1 MCEPMMGKID
11 PEAKAKEYIKN
22 IKKQVREDFGENAE
36 IKVSIEINGAKETDC
51 LTKDDFV
58 ALEAARLDEH
68 LRRATATKKEKL
80 DELLDAAE
88 SEGEKMKR
96 LLEKE
101 AADLLVDSVALFVSR
116 LKKEIDLFEGT
127 VLKAYGKAR

>member
-1 MCEPMMGKID
+1 MGKID

-58 ALEAARLDEH
+58 ALEAARLNEH
-68 LRRATATKKEKL
+68 LKMATARKKEKL
-80 DELLDAAE
+80 DELLDTAE
-88 SEGEKMKR
+88 SEGKKLKS

-101 AADLLVDSVALFVSR
+101 SADLLVDSVALFVSR

>member
-36 IKVSIEINGAKETDC
+36 IKVSIEINGVNETDC

-58 ALEAARLDEH
+58 AQEAARVGEH
-68 LRRATATKKEKL
+68 LKMATARKKENL
-80 DELLDAAE
+80 DELLDTAE
-88 SEGEKMKR
+88 SEGKKLKS